1 MLSIIVFLK
10 PFAAPAVNTG
20 GIVTVRE
27 LERRSGEGQNRA
39 FLNGIANS
47 SSGK

>member
-1 MLSIIVFLK
+1 MFLK
-10 PFAAPAVNTG
+10 PSPAPAVNTG
-20 GIVTVRE
+20 GIVTVCE

-39 FLNGIANS
+39 FLNGTTNS